1 MSQGAGT
8 VSFTDIIK
16 ENTSRMLREMEL
28 QSPTHFQ
35 IYSDMYKEYLHM
47 LDNVFGMLLFSER
60 ELLDRMAGGADPGFL
75 DRFGRSADRTTDH
88 VLAQLD
94 GYGDI
99 LQWYAKARSQGM
111 KAFDRYMHSMI
122 GAYSEALRGATW
134 WVAAY
139 GPASDA
145 ASGTPASSSPPSQSN
160 YRGA

>member
-47 LDNVFGMLLFSER
+47 LDNVFGMLLLSER

-134 WVAAY
+134 WAAVY

-145 ASGTPASSSPPSQSN
+145 APGTPASSSPPSQSN

>member
-8 VSFTDIIK
+8 ISFTDIIK

-35 IYSDMYKEYLHM
+35 IYSDMYKEYLHV
-47 LDNVFGMLLFSER
+47 LDNVFGMLLLSER

-134 WVAAY
+134 WAATY

-145 ASGTPASSSPPSQSN
+145 APDTPASPPSQSN